1 MEETSGKAQEP
12 RPRGP
17 TGGPKG
23 DPGRGLNH
31 SLPTAPQCR
40 GFGRELG
47 ASHLLLQ
54 GRVVSRRSAHWGHLS
69 PRQLTPHHHH
79 HPPQHHHHHHHTQK
93 KLDTF

>member
-1 MEETSGKAQEP
+1 METSGKAQEQ
-12 RPRGP
+12 RPKVP

-23 DPGRGLNH
+23 DLGRGLNH
-31 SLPTAPQCR
+31 SLPTDPQCP

-54 GRVVSRRSAHWGHLS
+54 GRVVSRWGVLWGHPS
-69 PRQLTPHHHH
+69 PCQLTPPHHHTT
-79 HPPQHHHHHHHTQK
+79 PQHHHHHHTQK